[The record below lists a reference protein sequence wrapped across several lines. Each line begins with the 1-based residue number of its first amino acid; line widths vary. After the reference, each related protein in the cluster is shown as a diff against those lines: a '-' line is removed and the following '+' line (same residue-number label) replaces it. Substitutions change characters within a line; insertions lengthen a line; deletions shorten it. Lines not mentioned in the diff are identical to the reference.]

1 MVEEKLEVE
10 GQLRASEELFRAI
23 VQNSSDAVTVLDADG
38 TVRYGSA
45 LGEHVLGYDDGF
57 AMGLDA
63 LELVH
68 PDDQAM
74 VTDIMGRAFT
84 EPGVHGPGDG
94 AGAPRERLV
103 AVPRGHRQQ
112 PDPQP
117 SRARSGR
124 RGT

>member
-23 VQNSSDAVTVLDADG
+23 VQNSSDAITLLDADG
-38 TVRYGSA
+38 TVRYGSS
-45 LGEHVLGYDDGF
+45 LGEKVLGYDDGF

-74 VTDIMGRAFT
+74 VADIMARAFT
-84 EPGVHGPGDG
+84 EPG
-94 AGAPRERLV
+94 
-103 AVPRGHRQQ
+103 
-112 PDPQP
+112 
-117 SRARSGR
+117 RARTGAWCGCATPTA
-124 RGT
+124 RGGTSRPSATT